1 MAFLLL
7 RLQVLQVKILPY
19 LLDRG
24 ESTDNKDP
32 FRKWCGRVGE
42 IRSLLPQGVP
52 LLALTATA
60 TAATRKRIKNL
71 LSFKQGMEI
80 IVSPN
85 RKNVKLVIK
94 KVTSDIACN
103 FSWLVEEVS
112 RKGVECARTLI
123 YVKDYQTCGELYN
136 FFMNSL
142 QDKAYW
148 PTNSPKK
155 STSRIVAMYHS
166 GTSLNIQQHVL
177 SSLKDPQGSV
187 RIVIATS
194 ALGMGVDFK
203 SLYRVINYGPPN
215 DIESY
220 VQAFGRAGRDGGNSE
235 AVLLFH
241 GRQLRLCDPEM
252 LDFIKCTT
260 CRREKILAFFD
271 DGNESNKVIPSH
283 LCCDICAKDCQCGQA
298 ECKEDTTST
307 TFLMSK
313 ATGPTPANAKV
324 RDVTEGEMKKLE
336 SLLRECQDEL
346 RKEFQDSNRHCM
358 YSSIDKLTCFSDCLI
373 QETIDNCDKLC
384 SVEGILET
392 LTVWQDDHALKIF
405 SCLKRV
411 FKDLQ

>member
-7 RLQVLQVKILPY
+7 RLRVLQVKIVPY

-42 IRSLLPQGVP
+42 IRSLLLQGVP

-71 LSFKQGMEI
+71 LSFKQGVEI

-94 KVTSDIACN
+94 KVTSDNACN

-166 GTSLNIQQHVL
+166 GISCV

-194 ALGMGVDFK
+194 ALGMGVDFN

-241 GRQLRLCDPEM
+241 GRQL
-252 LDFIKCTT
+252 
-260 CRREKILAFFD
+260 
-271 DGNESNKVIPSH
+271 
-283 LCCDICAKDCQCGQA
+283 
-298 ECKEDTTST
+298 
-307 TFLMSK
+307 
-313 ATGPTPANAKV
+313 
-324 RDVTEGEMKKLE
+324 
-336 SLLRECQDEL
+336 
-346 RKEFQDSNRHCM
+346 
-358 YSSIDKLTCFSDCLI
+358 
-373 QETIDNCDKLC
+373 
-384 SVEGILET
+384 
-392 LTVWQDDHALKIF
+392 
-405 SCLKRV
+405 
-411 FKDLQ
+411 